1 MGDAWGG
8 YSNGEIP
15 YTAMRQVSGEWFEPD
30 MADRMDY
37 LLAACSAQGLTVRVN
52 EGYRP
57 LGVPSDRYVLNEWGT
72 STAGAPLYHGSN
84 QWFQKGREDRG
95 ETPDAGT
102 PGFSSHGWGVAADIQ
117 PGRNNGLV
125 ASVCAQ
131 LGLIFNVASES
142 WHMVA
147 RGTPTVDY
155 KPKDYTKKRKCD
167 MVWVGCN
174 ANGGHWIVAPGF
186 IRQTNWMNAGEA
198 VTQAALGDIVV
209 VETEAQL
216 LNFFA
221 ILDISSDVYKAL
233 PSLPNRTWS
242 RELEI
247 LDKIAKIPGSGG
259 ATVDQIAT
267 AVDKKLAPSFSAI
280 PKTVNDDVAKRM
292 SS

>member
-1 MGDAWGG
+1 MSDAWGG
-8 YSNGEIP
+8 YSNGQIP

-30 MADRMDY
+30 MADRMDW
-37 LLAACSAQGLTVRVN
+37 LLATCEAQGVTVRIN

-57 LGVPSDRYVLNEWGT
+57 LGVPADRYVLREANT

-95 ETPDAGT
+95 ETPSAGT
-102 PGFSSHGWGVAADIQ
+102 PGFSSHGWGIAADIE
-117 PGRNNGLV
+117 PGRNNSIVL
-125 ASVCAQ
+125 AACTQ

-147 RGTPTVDY
+147 HGTPTVDY
-155 KPKDYTKKRKCD
+155 KPKNYSKKRKHG

-174 ANGGHWIVAPGF
+174 ATGGRYIVAPGY
-186 IRQTNWMNAGEA
+186 IRQTNWFDAGE
-198 VTQAALGDIVV
+198 VVVQAALGNIVV
-209 VETEAQL
+209 VQTEAQL
-216 LNFFA
+216 LNFLYL
-221 ILDISSDVYKAL
+221 LDVSPAVLRAL

-247 LDKIAKIPGSGG
+247 LDKIAKIPASGG
-259 ATVDQIAT
+259 ATADQIAT
-267 AVDKKLAPSFSAI
+267 AVDKKLAPSFSVI